1 MVMKVVVK
9 VVIKMK
15 VVMEGGVEGSD
26 EGGGECGGCK
36 VVGCGKNYVSLMVV
50 RFNDSE
56 SLGTDVGDCRV
67 AFATEDFV

>member
-1 MVMKVVVK
+1 MKVEVNVVVAK
-9 VVIKMK
+9 LWVVD
-15 VVMEGGVEGSD
+15 G
-26 EGGGECGGCK
+26 
-36 VVGCGKNYVSLMVV
+36 NYVSLMVV

>member
-1 MVMKVVVK
+1 MSGLYSNNKLESLKVAKYKGLRMVMKVVVK

-36 VVGCGKNYVSLMVV
+36 VVGCGWKL
-50 RFNDSE
+50 
-56 SLGTDVGDCRV
+56 C
-67 AFATEDFV
+67 